1 MAGPQSPHPLVT
13 SKFELSDGSS
23 SSSNIFH
30 SLVLENDVWTERLLR
45 FRSANEITRKLAEQ
59 IVQKKKSLN
68 VCLYVCPSVRL
79 ASISFLRAKCFSS
92 SFVSG
97 ISISANTRLK
107 SNRQRTLGI
116 LHFHPSSKSDF
127 ISSVFYKPHSTFG
140 M

>member
-23 SSSNIFH
+23 SSSSNIIH

-59 IVQKKKSLN
+59 IVQKKSLN

-79 ASISFLRAKCFSS
+79 ASISFLRAKCFLS

-127 ISSVFYKPHSTFG
+127 ISSVFYV
-140 M
+140 